1 MTDRLRVADVDA
13 AAHRAAERLAGIV
26 VHTPVRPYAALSERI
41 GANIQLKL
49 ENEQHTGSFKY
60 RGAVNRL
67 LTLDEAVRDRGVVV
81 ASSGNHGAA
90 VARAMRDLGTPGVIF
105 VPEHVSERK
114 LATIQ
119 ELGADVRLHGKNGL
133 DTELHA
139 RAWAHEK
146 GMFYLSPYNDPEVIA
161 GQGSIGVELLE
172 DMPELDVAI
181 IAVGG
186 GGLLAGVAS
195 VLKAARPEV
204 RIVAVQPA
212 ASAVMALSVEAG
224 RIVDADDEPTLSDGT
239 AGGIEEDAITFDLVR
254 ELADEFVLVSEFDI
268 ATAMRDLEDDT
279 GIVVEGAAALT
290 LAAINL
296 NARRYR
302 GQDVLALICGGN
314 IAPDTVAMAR
324 AMAGSGG

>member
-1 MTDRLRVADVDA
+1 MTDKIRVADVDA
-13 AAHRAAERLAGIV
+13 AARRAAERLAGV
-26 VHTPVRPYAALSERI
+26 AVHTPLEPYLALSERV
-41 GANIQLKL
+41 GANIMLKL
-49 ENEQHTGSFKY
+49 ENQQHTGSFKY

-67 LTLDEAVRDRGVVV
+67 LTLDAATRDRGVVV

-90 VARAMRDLGTPGVIF
+90 VARALRDLGTPGIIF
-105 VPEHVSERK
+105 VPEQVSERK
-114 LATIQ
+114 LATIR
-119 ELGADVRLHGKNGL
+119 ELGADVRLHGRNGL

-139 RAWAHEK
+139 RAFADEH
-146 GMFYLSPYNDPEVIA
+146 GLFYLSPYNDPEVIA

-172 DMPELDVAI
+172 DMPGLDVAI

-195 VLKAARPEV
+195 VLKTARPDV
-204 RIVAVQPA
+204 RIIAVQPA

-239 AGGIEEDAITFDLVR
+239 AGGIEDDAISFELVR
-254 ELADEFVLVSEFDI
+254 DLADEFVLVPEFEI
-268 ATAMRDLEDDT
+268 AAAMRDLEDDM

-296 NARRYR
+296 DAGRYR
-302 GQDVLALICGGN
+302 GLDVLALICGGN
-314 IAPDTVAMAR
+314 IAPDTAAMAR
-324 AMAGSGG
+324 AMAGGG

>member
-1 MTDRLRVADVDA
+1 MTGKLRVADVDA
-13 AAHRAAERLAGIV
+13 AARRAAERLAGIV
-26 VHTPVRPYAALSERI
+26 VHTPLQPYEALSERV

-49 ENEQHTGSFKY
+49 ESEQHTGSFKY

-67 LTLDEAVRDRGVVV
+67 LTLDEAVRQRGVVA

-90 VARAMRDLGTPGVIF
+90 VARAMRDLDTPGVIF

-114 LATIQ
+114 LATIR

-139 RAWAHEK
+139 RAYADER
-146 GMFYLSPYNDPEVIA
+146 GMFYLSPYNDPAVIA
-161 GQGSIGVELLE
+161 GQGTIGVELLE
-172 DMPELDVAI
+172 DMPGLEVAI

-195 VLKAARPEV
+195 VLKIAKPDV
-204 RIVAVQPA
+204 HIVAAQPA
-212 ASAVMALSVEAG
+212 ASAVMALSVAAG
-224 RIVDADDEPTLSDGT
+224 RIVDADEEPTLSDGT
-239 AGGIEEDAITFDLVR
+239 AGGIEEDAITFELVC
-254 ELADEFVLVSEFDI
+254 ELADEFVLVPEFDI

-296 NARRYR
+296 DAGRYR
-302 GQDVLALICGGN
+302 GENVLALICGGN
-314 IAPDTVAMAR
+314 VAPDTVAMAR
-324 AMAGSGG
+324 SMAGSAG